1 MTTPTKA
8 TKRNT
13 KKAPPEKKARVQEWE
28 KQDIC
33 CWLALTG
40 SVRETARIVGRDP
53 ATVCR
58 IRQAHEEHVRSIR
71 TQLTSLVRDK
81 FDKAIAVVQDKIA
94 EFTTGLTKLP
104 SRDQAE
110 ALFTLCK
117 CAAIQAER
125 RQTLANLPGET
136 TDADYVNLMDDEAQ
150 AAADRDYILELINGL
165 RERGEL

>member
-1 MTTPTKA
+1 MNA

-13 KKAPPEKKARVQEWE
+13 KKGTPQKKARVLEWE
-28 KQDIC
+28 RQDIC

-58 IRQAHEEHVRSIR
+58 IRQTHEEHVRNIR
-71 TQLTSLVRDK
+71 AQLTSLVRDK
-81 FDKAIAVVQDKIA
+81 FDKAIAVIQDKIS
-94 EFTTGLTKLP
+94 EFTMDLKELP
-104 SRDQAE
+104 SKEEAE

-125 RQTLANLPGET
+125 RQALANLPGET
-136 TDADYVNLMDDEAQ
+136 TGVDYVDLMDDEARVEG
-150 AAADRDYILELINGL
+150 DRNYILDLLKDL